1 MGDKSWGT
9 LTVGPLTDLPSKERG
24 RRLRKE
30 LLQKWVE
37 LEPGPDVLTHR
48 LLILK
53 GRLWEEGARLAGRV
67 CCSRV
72 AKQVRQ
78 GSSQV
83 ETRGRARQDR
93 LRGRSG
99 HSTPTSLGNSS
110 FRSCKKAGS
119 M

>member
-1 MGDKSWGT
+1 M
-9 LTVGPLTDLPSKERG
+9 
-24 RRLRKE
+24 
-30 LLQKWVE
+30 E
-37 LEPGPDVLTHR
+37 LEPGPKVLIHR

-53 GRLWEEGARLAGRV
+53 WGLWEEGARLAARI
-67 CCSRV
+67 CCVRV

-78 GSSQV
+78 GSSHA
-83 ETRGRARQDR
+83 ETRGQARQGR

-110 FRSCKKAGS
+110 LRSCKKEGN